1 MNPLGGARESKTAV
15 MLPVDPLWPRAG
27 ELLNSTSSGPFDVAV
42 LGVPAHRTSLSPTNA
57 HETPAAV
64 RAALMRYST
73 WSGDHDV
80 DLADLSWHDAGDVE
94 DPDGPAGEERVG
106 AAVRAL
112 MPAAR
117 LLVAI
122 GGDNSITYSVGMGIW
137 QGVPSR
143 GGLITVDAHHDLR
156 DGESNGSPVR
166 RLVEAGMPGSR
177 IVQIGIAEFAN
188 SKAYA
193 DRARD
198 LGITVITRHA
208 LRRRGVRDVMTEALE
223 TAGQAPGGIHVD
235 LDVDVCDRSVA
246 PGCPASVPG
255 GIDADEL
262 RRLAFLAAESPL
274 VRSVDITEV
283 DAAADAPDM
292 RTVRLAA
299 LLVLESAAG
308 LLCR

>member
-1 MNPLGGARESKTAV
+1 MSLH
-15 MLPVDPLWPRAG
+15 VDPLWPRAG
-27 ELLNSTSSGPFDVAV
+27 ELLTASASGPVDVAV
-42 LGVPAHRTSLSPTNA
+42 LGVPAHLTSLSPTNA

-73 WSGDHDV
+73 WSAEREV
-80 DLADLSWHDAGDVE
+80 DLADLTWRDAGDVAE
-94 DPDGPAGEERVG
+94 PDGPEGEQRVG
-106 AAVRAL
+106 EAVRAL

-117 LLVAI
+117 LLIAI
-122 GGDNSITYSVGMGIW
+122 GGDNSITHSVGMGVW

-156 DGESNGSPVR
+156 DGQSNGSPVR
-166 RLVEAGMPGSR
+166 RLVEAGMPGNR
-177 IVQIGIAEFAN
+177 IVQIGISDFAN

-193 DRARD
+193 DRARE
-198 LGITVITRHA
+198 LEITVITRSA
-208 LRRRGVRDVMTEALE
+208 LARRGVVDVMAEVLE
-223 TAGQAPGGIHVD
+223 IAGQAPGGIHLD

-255 GIDADEL
+255 GISADEL
-262 RRLAFLAAESPL
+262 RQLAFLGAASPL
-274 VRSVDITEV
+274 VRSLDITEV
-283 DAAADAPDM
+283 DVTVDAPDQ

-299 LLVLESAAG
+299 LLILESGAG